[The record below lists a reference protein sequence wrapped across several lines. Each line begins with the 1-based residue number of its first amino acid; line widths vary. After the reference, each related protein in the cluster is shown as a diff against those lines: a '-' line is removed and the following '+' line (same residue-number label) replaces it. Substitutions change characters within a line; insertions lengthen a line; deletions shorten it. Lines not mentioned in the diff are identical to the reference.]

1 MLQPIINVTTCL
13 GLVRQT
19 TAQIHVTRVIRA
31 AIYDQCTIA
40 YSLIRSR
47 IRSPVVDPSVVP
59 FSFRSLSSSSD
70 ATQALQTHTSS
81 AAKPPSATLRRNIR
95 HTSTSGPT
103 SPPLHTPYHYTHP
116 CLTYQQ
122 HLHGE
127 RNRVH
132 PRARGGAL
140 DAIGAHLP
148 SVRVRI
154 RVPGHHRA
162 QKPSSRRGLED
173 NAPSRERVAV
183 ESTVRRAKQRGLQ
196 GKTAATQRPAWTT
209 TRGGRARDIRRPRRR
224 TERARRRHRAH
235 PASVDIQIARIA
247 VHAHT
252 AKQRADPSK
261 LRRRNDDTTVTH
273 GRYTD
278 TRDTG
283 RVTPAWLGRQRL
295 GSQGDESFGV
305 RLRENLT
312 PPFLQLWTSHCS
324 AEGSK
329 RQRDARVRGD
339 GQGRR
344 CEGGHGISEY
354 GADSTV
360 QIYKSS
366 PASGRKSTCAFVQRT
381 NEDASPW
388 PMHDDANG
396 SARYRNRR
404 PSIPL
409 TNEDDERTER
419 SRCRWENGALTAS
432 GYGAQPRGADPSR
445 TGAIGGGGRRDEQQ
459 RTDYAFQM
467 SVESRRAVCGG
478 RVASVRSPVPAAVQ
492 YFIDE
497 WTCGRVQERGN
508 ATRTIAL
515 DEIE

>member
-1 MLQPIINVTTCL
+1 MALPANA
-13 GLVRQT
+13 LVPLT
-19 TAQIHVTRVIRA
+19 SSAQH
-31 AIYDQCTIA
+31 
-40 YSLIRSR
+40 RSR

-183 ESTVRRAKQRGLQ
+183 ESTGPSSAASKAKPRRPSALLGRLLAVG
-196 GKTAATQRPAWTT
+196 GHETYDDHGDARN
-209 TRGGRARDIRRPRRR
+209 GRAGDIG
-224 TERARRRHRAH
+224 AH